1 MLQTY
6 RASRAT
12 LIPFIQVLSLAL
24 VFALPV
30 VWGAHVYTS
39 TPSRYDRVVV
49 RSGDTV
55 WSIVAKRAVPGGD
68 VAEAAYAVSQVNH
81 LAAQSRLQPGQVLL
95 VPR

>member
-1 MLQTY
+1 MLQGY
-6 RASRAT
+6 RRSRTT
-12 LIPFIQVLSLAL
+12 LIPVIQVLSLIL

-49 RSGDTV
+49 RNGDTV
-55 WSIVAKRAVPGGD
+55 WSIVARRATPGGD
-68 VAEAAYAVSQVNH
+68 VAEAAYAVAQVNH
-81 LAAQSRLQPGQVLL
+81 LAPQSRLQPGQVLL